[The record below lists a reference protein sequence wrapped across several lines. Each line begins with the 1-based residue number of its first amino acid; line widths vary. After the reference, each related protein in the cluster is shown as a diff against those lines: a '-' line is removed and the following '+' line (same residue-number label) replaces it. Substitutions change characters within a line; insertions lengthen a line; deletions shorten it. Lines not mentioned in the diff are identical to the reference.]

1 MELINSPNII
11 VPFTLTEKKKKKKHQ
26 CDFLDIKNTCL
37 CFSYHRGSENREEAF
52 SGVESLCSH

>member
-11 VPFTLTEKKKKKKHQ
+11 VPFTLTGKKKNQ